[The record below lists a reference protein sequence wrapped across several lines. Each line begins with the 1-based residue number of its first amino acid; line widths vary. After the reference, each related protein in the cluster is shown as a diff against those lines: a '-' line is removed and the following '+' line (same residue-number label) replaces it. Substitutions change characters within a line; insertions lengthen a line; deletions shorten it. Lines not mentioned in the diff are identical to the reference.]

1 MDLLTII
8 LIAVGLAMDCFSVS
22 VTKGLLSGKTPQWLP
37 ALLMALMFG
46 LFQGG
51 MPLLG
56 YYAGSTFVGFF
67 SNWSHWV
74 ALLLLSAIGG
84 KMIYDSLSHK
94 NTEEATTGKPVF
106 SFVQTLVLSVATSI
120 DALVTGVLFV
130 PVPEKV
136 FLAVAVIALVSF
148 LFSLSGYTIGIF
160 VGRRFR
166 FNSELIGGIILVGI
180 GLKIFIEHYITS

>member
-8 LIAVGLAMDCFSVS
+8 LIAVGLAMDCFAVS

-51 MPLLG
+51 MPLLS
-56 YYAGSTFVGFF
+56 YYAGSSFVGFF

-74 ALLLLSAIGG
+74 ALLLLGAIGG
-84 KMIYDSLSHK
+84 KMIYDSLSPKH
-94 NTEEATTGKPVF
+94 NEEEMVCKPVF
-106 SFVQTLVLSVATSI
+106 SFIQTLVLSVATSI

-136 FLAVAVIALVSF
+136 FLAVGIIALVSF
-148 LFSLSGYTIGIF
+148 IFSLAGYSVGIY

-166 FNSELIGGIILVGI
+166 FNAELMGGIILLCI
-180 GLKIFIEHYITS
+180 GLKIFIEHYIN